1 MIGKREE
8 SLNKNDPGISS
19 FEIIQCLQII
29 NNTRIKK
36 KWLLNKDQ
44 ILGNLRKKTI

>member
-1 MIGKREE
+1 VIGKREE

-19 FEIIQCLQII
+19 FEMVQCLQIR

-36 KWLLNKDQ
+36 MASE
-44 ILGNLRKKTI
+44 